1 MQLVVTI
8 ETESAT
14 ELTDPHHILPSCCT
28 QWPIQQARQTSLSL
42 LSQPSARKNH
52 CMGKGHM
59 INADQLSPTVQ
70 SKPQSH
76 GCFLDLGAPITIT
89 KAIDHFSWGNQCFWW
104 TMFLEST
111 LIVQQTVL
119 KVALGP
125 IVDHVK
131 DTRAIATPL
140 VSSMAKG
147 PPHGFQKHPG
157 LQPHEDLWLDFQ

>member
-1 MQLVVTI
+1 
-8 ETESAT
+8 
-14 ELTDPHHILPSCCT
+14 
-28 QWPIQQARQTSLSL
+28 
-42 LSQPSARKNH
+42 
-52 CMGKGHM
+52 MGKGHM

-157 LQPHEDLWLDFQ
+157 LQPHEDLSGWISNRLESRYLFHTVLVSKDTFILHPLFNSTSKRARAGS